1 MKEIRVLARLELINL
16 FGLNTY
22 RYTKAPKEKRKK
34 LALLMALGLVG
45 VVLMGYTGGTAYAL
59 ADFGLADKIPMVY
72 VLLAFALQ
80 LGLGAMKSKSL
91 IYRETDLEL
100 LTALPI
106 RGIHVAAARMVRLY
120 VDGLILTLLVLLP
133 GMILCGIYTGAG
145 ALFYVAI
152 LPVLLILPILPVA
165 ISAWV
170 GILFAA
176 IIARFRHKVLA
187 EVLLVVIL
195 MVGMLI
201 LSAAFSTNTMTAG
214 SEDRGSSSGSM
225 SSAEGI
231 AGLSTEPSSELST
244 KQSAESLTE
253 AATEKLSDEEKEA
266 RRQAENERIKAKLS
280 ATVKDT
286 LQGLESAFPPAR
298 LLGEGLLRTDFLI
311 LLSYLL
317 ISLLVFGG
325 TVFILGRSFF
335 RLSARLRT
343 VTRHREYQ
351 LEALKA
357 QSVMKALVKKE
368 AAGYFSSGIYVANTI
383 VGPILAIGFAVALAF
398 MDLSKPVKDWPM
410 IHLESALP
418 YLLGGF
424 FSMLSISS
432 CSISMEGKNWW
443 IPRSLPLS
451 TREILGAKALFNL
464 IFLAPVYGLMEVI
477 LLFTLRVSLADR
489 LWLLLIPLAG
499 IPFSVFFGLFLNLK
513 FPKLHWENATEVVK
527 QSAASGL
534 SLLGGF
540 VLLLPGVGA
549 MLLPDGYRHLMNPVM
564 ILVIAGLSLLLFRKV
579 MSYPLE
585 RLES

>member
-22 RYTKAPKEKRKK
+22 RYTKDPKEKRKK
-34 LALLMALGLVG
+34 LALLIALGLVG
-45 VVLMGYTGGTAYAL
+45 VVLMGYAGGTAYAL

-72 VLLAFALQ
+72 VLLTFVLQ
-80 LGLGAMKSKSL
+80 LGLGAMKAKSL

-106 RGIHVAAARMVRLY
+106 RGTHVAAARMLRLY
-120 VDGLILTLLVLLP
+120 VDGLIITLLVMLP
-133 GMILCGIYTGAG
+133 GMIICGIYTGAG
-145 ALFYVAI
+145 AFFYVGI
-152 LPVLLILPILPVA
+152 LPVILILPILPVA
-165 ISAWV
+165 VSAWV

-187 EVLLVVIL
+187 EVLLVVLL
-195 MVGMLI
+195 MVGMLV
-201 LSAAFSTNTMTAG
+201 LSAAFSANTMTAG
-214 SEDRGSSSGSM
+214 SEDKGSNLSSM
-225 SSAEGI
+225 PTTERIAEQ
-231 AGLSTEPSSELST
+231 ST
-244 KQSAESLTE
+244 KQSAEALTE
-253 AATEKLSDEEKEA
+253 AMTEELSEEEKEA
-266 RRQAENERIKAKLS
+266 ERQAENERIKAKLS
-280 ATVKDT
+280 AAAKDT
-286 LQGLESAFPPAR
+286 LQGLESACPPAR
-298 LLGEGLLRTDFLI
+298 ILGEGVLKTDLVI
-311 LLSYLL
+311 LLTYLL
-317 ISLLVFGG
+317 ISLLIFGI
-325 TVFILGRSFF
+325 TAFILGRNFF
-335 RLSARLRT
+335 RISARLRT

-351 LEALKA
+351 LEALKE

-383 VGPILAIGFAVALAF
+383 VGPVLAIGFSVALAF
-398 MDLSKPVKDWPM
+398 LDLSKPLADWPM
-410 IHLESALP
+410 IHPDAALP
-418 YLLGGF
+418 YMLGGF

-464 IFLAPVYGLMEVI
+464 ILLAPVYGLMEVI
-477 LLFTLRVSLADR
+477 LLFTLRVGLADR

-499 IPFSVFFGLFLNLK
+499 IPFSVLFGLFLNLK

-540 VLLLPGVGA
+540 LLILPGMGV
-549 MLLPDGYRHLMNPVM
+549 MLLPDGYRHLLNLVM
-564 ILVIAGLSLLLFRKV
+564 LLVIAGISWRLYRRV
-579 MSYPLE
+579 ME
-585 RLES
+585 FRLEKLET